1 MALVPDRRFDDR
13 DVTHW
18 WATATASD
26 RHGVIRSDRAG
37 GFVLWG
43 RQHDL
48 SGCDLW
54 PVARLSD
61 SGLAKARKLKMSEWD
76 I

>member
-1 MALVPDRRFDDR
+1 MARIPNKEFDAQ
-13 DVTHW
+13 DVTRW
-18 WATATASD
+18 WATAEAAD
-26 RHGVIRSDRAG
+26 RHGVIRRDRAG
-37 GFVLWG
+37 RFVLWG

-48 SGCDLW
+48 AGCELW

-61 SGLAKARKLKMSEWD
+61 AGLAKARELQMSELD